1 MKPFLYETAEI
12 IIRNNKDNLQNCIL
26 IFPNKRTKFYFRK
39 FYAEIIGKTSR
50 PAKMIEIGKLIRDI
64 TRFEDGDKL
73 SLIFELFGVF
83 KTFSS
88 HYTFDNFYRLG
99 EIILSDFNE
108 IDAWLIDPK
117 QIYRNIKDL
126 KEIDSRFDWLT
137 DEQKK
142 LLKNFWVNFLSEK
155 SSNEKDMFLHLW
167 NLLPAVY
174 ELFTEQLKEKRIAYN
189 GLIYRVLSDM
199 ISGAEIE
206 TDNSD
211 KYIFIGFNAL
221 NNAELKF
228 FKYFQKKGIA
238 EFYWDIDD
246 YYFSGKKQEAGDFLR
261 KNFEEL
267 NIKILKLPN
276 NFLKKKNI
284 DLIGTSLNINQA
296 KLLHVL
302 LKNKDKDFLNNTA
315 IITADETMLFPVLSA
330 LPEFAEQINV
340 TMGYS
345 FKLTPLFNFINS
357 FFRLHL
363 FPEKHK
369 NPKFY
374 YKNVLSI
381 LKHPY
386 LNEYN
391 SELCSKLTDTVKS
404 EKLFYILPEQLPF
417 GNDKLMN
424 LLFDDFYNNGDIN
437 LILNNLLDILFIFFD
452 SKTTENNTQ
461 TNSVKNE
468 YIFRAYKKIKRF
480 REILQEN
487 NDTLSLKLASE
498 VLLQILK
505 SDTIPFE
512 SEADQGLQIMG
523 LMESRN
529 LDFKN
534 IIILGLNE
542 GNLPKI
548 SGKPTFISQ
557 SMRFAFGLPLT
568 KHQDAVF
575 AYFFYRLLQ
584 RAENVTLIY
593 NDLVSDG
600 NSGEMSRFI
609 KQLLYETDF
618 KINHT
623 QFNDEIY
630 IQERQTIEIP
640 KNDIVFTKLKKY
652 IYDNK
657 KPENVKAFS
666 ASSLNTYLSC
676 SLKFYYKY
684 VAGIKEPE
692 SQEDEFTPADFG
704 SILHTALELIYSVLK
719 KETDGKSITEKAI
732 EAKIPDIKNYVSE
745 AFKIYYN
752 IKTYKPEGIQII
764 VKDVLIN
771 YIKSVLEY
779 DIKQSPFEI
788 VSMEKQKY
796 YDTLLKVNINLQE
809 EQVKLL
815 GIIDRIDKKDTIYK
829 IVDYKS
835 GQMFKGTS
843 SINSLFDKDNK
854 KRNSHLFQALF
865 YVLIIQT
872 SSEFTNADL
881 KPALYY
887 IRSMNRPDFSELPVI
902 KEDSGTFKTDENIV
916 KMVLPNYQQNLVQLI
931 EEIFD
936 ENTSFSMTNNL
947 ENCKYCEFNKICY

>member
-1 MKPFLYETAEI
+1 
-12 IIRNNKDNLQNCIL
+12 
-26 IFPNKRTKFYFRK
+26 
-39 FYAEIIGKTSR
+39 
-50 PAKMIEIGKLIRDI
+50 
-64 TRFEDGDKL
+64 
-73 SLIFELFGVF
+73 
-83 KTFSS
+83 
-88 HYTFDNFYRLG
+88 
-99 EIILSDFNE
+99 SDFNE

-126 KEIDSRFDWLT
+126 KEIDSKFDWLT

-142 LLKNFWVNFLSEK
+142 LLKNFWANFLSEK
-155 SSNEKDMFLHLW
+155 SSSEKDMFLHLW
-167 NLLPAVY
+167 NLLPTVY
-174 ELFTEQLKEKRIAYN
+174 ELFTEQLKERRIAYN
-189 GLIYRVLSDM
+189 GLIYRVLSEM
-199 ISGAEIE
+199 IADAKIE

-267 NIKILKLPN
+267 NIKIPKLPN
-276 NFLKKKNI
+276 NFLKEKNI
-284 DLIGTSLNINQA
+284 NLIGTSLNINQA

-302 LKNKDKDFLNNTA
+302 LKDKNKNFLNNTA
-315 IITADETMLFPVLSA
+315 IITADETMLFPILSA
-330 LPEFAEQINV
+330 LPDFAEQINV

-357 FFRLHL
+357 FFRLHM

-386 LNEYN
+386 LNEYDA
-391 SELCSKLTDTVKS
+391 ELCSKLTDFIKS

-424 LLFDDFYNNGDIN
+424 LLFDNFFDNGNIN
-437 LILNNLLDILFIFFD
+437 LILNNLLNILFLFFD
-452 SKTTENNTQ
+452 NKTTEDKTQ
-461 TNSVKNE
+461 SNSVKNE

-487 NDTLSLKLASE
+487 NETLSLKLASE
-498 VLLQILK
+498 ILLQILK

-512 SEADQGLQIMG
+512 SKANQGLQIMG

-529 LDFKN
+529 LDFEN
-534 IIILGLNE
+534 IIILGMNE

-548 SGKPTFISQ
+548 SGAPTFISQ
-557 SMRFAFGLPLT
+557 NMRYAFGLPLT

-584 RAENVTLIY
+584 RAKNVTLIY

-618 KINHT
+618 KINHSH
-623 QFNDEIY
+623 FNDEIY
-630 IQERQTIEIP
+630 MQARQAIEIP
-640 KNDIVFTKLKKY
+640 KDDIVLKKLKFF

-657 KPENVKAFS
+657 KPETVKAFS
-666 ASSLNTYLSC
+666 ASAFNTYLSC

-692 SQEDEFTPADFG
+692 SHEDEFTPADFG
-704 SILHTALELIYSVLK
+704 SVLHLALELIYSDLRNK
-719 KETDGKSITEKAI
+719 NNLITKNLLE
-732 EAKIPDIKNYVSE
+732 EKIPDSEKYVSE
-745 AFKIYYN
+745 AFKLFYN

-764 VKDVLIN
+764 VKDVLTN
-771 YIKSVLEY
+771 YIKSILKY

-788 VSMEKQKY
+788 ISMEKQKY
-796 YDTLLKVNINLQE
+796 YDTLLNVNINLQQ
-809 EQVKLL
+809 EQIKLL

-829 IVDYKS
+829 IIDYKS
-835 GQMFKGTS
+835 GQMFKGNF
-843 SINSLFDKDNK
+843 SINSLFDKNNK

-865 YVLIIQT
+865 YILIIKKT
-872 SSEFTNADL
+872 PEFTNADL

-887 IRSMNRPDFSELPVI
+887 ARSINQPDFSELPVI
-902 KEDSGTFKTDENIV
+902 KEDFGTLQTDENVV
-916 KMVLPNYQQNLVQLI
+916 KMVLPNYQHNLVQLV

-936 ENTSFSMTNNL
+936 KNTSFSMTNNS